1 MFRDLKADEIDC
13 RVSTVSAKGCSL
25 LLYKD
30 ARVDMNI
37 LDETF
42 GVYGWSREH
51 KMIGDRLYC
60 TVGIRDKDSGE
71 WVYKQ
76 DVGTESYTEKEKGQA
91 SDSFKRACFNI
102 GIGRE
107 LYTAPFIWISSSN
120 CNLTEKNGKW
130 TTYDRFAVS
139 DIAITDKKITGL
151 VIVKQ
156 STRNDCELYYQE
168 PKVVYSYG
176 TLFKTDVSQAAPKQ
190 SEQKQA
196 VAHKTAPSKAKK
208 NIDPNRKINAAT
220 VEALEGL
227 IAKTNSDRDAMLG
240 FYGIDKLEDMT
251 NAMAMDCGEKLKG
264 KLNGQ

>member
-107 LYTAPFIWISSSN
+107 LYTAPFIWVSSN
-120 CNLTEKNGKW
+120 DCNITEKNGKW
-130 TTYDRFAVS
+130 TTYDRFTVS

-151 VIVKQ
+151 VIVNQ
-156 STRNDCELYYQE
+156 NTR
-168 PKVVYSYG
+168 KIVYSYG
-176 TLFKTDVSQAAPKQ
+176 TLFKKDVSQPAPKQ
-190 SEQKQA
+190 SEQKQP
-196 VAHKTAPSKAKK
+196 VDGNKK
-208 NIDPNRKINAAT
+208 INRKTIET
-220 VEALEGL
+220 LEGM
-227 IAKTNSDRDAMLG
+227 IAQTNSDRGAMLG
-240 FYGIDKLEDMT
+240 YYGIDKLEDMT
-251 NAMAMDCGEKLKG
+251 ADMAKDCYAKLKG
-264 KLNGQ
+264 KLNAG